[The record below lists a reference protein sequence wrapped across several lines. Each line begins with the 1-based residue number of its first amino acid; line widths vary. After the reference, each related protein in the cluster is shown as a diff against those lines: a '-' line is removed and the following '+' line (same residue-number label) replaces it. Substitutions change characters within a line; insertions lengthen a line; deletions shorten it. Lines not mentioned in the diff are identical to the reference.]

1 MSRPRVTI
9 FVCVAIVVGLA
20 LGYGATQLFGRGSAG
35 KVRNAKLQVGDV
47 APEFR
52 LADHTGGYVRL
63 SDYRGESNVVIA
75 FYPLA
80 WTPV

>member
-1 MSRPRVTI
+1 MSRAKVTI
-9 FVCVAIVVGLA
+9 FLCVALVIGLA
-20 LGYGATQLFGRGSAG
+20 VGYGATQLFGPGSAG
-35 KVRNAKLQVGDV
+35 KVRNAKLEVGDA

-63 SDYRGESNVVIA
+63 SDYRDQSNVVIA